1 MRIIPAMDLIGGKCV
16 RLTQGDYS
24 TAKIYTD
31 NPLDMAKIFEDA
43 GCKFLH
49 LVDLDGARNH
59 HVVNIRTLEK
69 IASQTRLIIDFGGG
83 IKTESDLQ
91 QVFQSGAS
99 QVTVGSIAAVQPEL
113 MISWIEKFGAE
124 KIILGA
130 DCKNRKIA
138 THGWKEETDINILSF
153 LQYYEK
159 HGIKHSIVTD
169 INKDGMLEGPAID
182 LYQEI
187 IPELSVQIIA
197 SGGISSMT
205 DIIRVKETGCEGVI
219 IGKALYEGKIQL
231 KELTELC

>member
-59 HVVNIRTLEK
+59 HVVNIQTLEK
-69 IASQTRLIIDFGGG
+69 IASQTRLTIDFGGG

-113 MISWIEKFGAE
+113 MISWIEKFGAK

-159 HGIKHSIVTD
+159 QGIKHSIVTD

-187 IPELSVQIIA
+187 IPQLSVKIIA

-231 KELTELC
+231 KELSTLC

>member
-91 QVFQSGAS
+91 QAFQSGAS
-99 QVTVGSIAAVQPEL
+99 QVTVGSVAAVQPEL

-231 KELTELC
+231 KELTALC

>member
-31 NPLDMAKIFEDA
+31 NPIDMAKIFEDA

-69 IASQTRLIIDFGGG
+69 IASQTRLTIDFGGG

-231 KELTELC
+231 KELSALC

>member
-16 RLTQGDYS
+16 RLAQGDYS

-69 IASQTRLIIDFGGG
+69 IAIHTSLIIDFGGG
-83 IKTESDLQ
+83 IKTENDLQ
-91 QVFQSGAS
+91 QALQSGAS
-99 QVTVGSIAAVQPEL
+99 QVTVGSIAAINPEL
-113 MISWIEKFGAE
+113 MISWIEKFGPD

-138 THGWKEETDINILSF
+138 THGWKEETDIDILTF

-159 HGIKHSIVTD
+159 KGIKNAIVTD
-169 INKDGMLEGPAID
+169 IDKDGMLEGPAVD

-187 IPELSVQIIA
+187 NPKLSVQIIA
-197 SGGISSMT
+197 SGGISSVA
-205 DIIRVKETGCEGVI
+205 DILRIKETGCEGVI
-219 IGKALYEGKIQL
+219 IGKALYEGNIQL
-231 KELTELC
+231 KALSALC

>member
-69 IASQTRLIIDFGGG
+69 IASQTRLTIDFGGG

-99 QVTVGSIAAVQPEL
+99 QVTVGSIAAVQPDL

-159 HGIKHSIVTD
+159 QGIKHSIVTD

>member
-99 QVTVGSIAAVQPEL
+99 QVTVGSVAAVQPDL

-138 THGWKEETDINILSF
+138 THGWKEKTDINILSF

-159 HGIKHSIVTD
+159 QGIKHSIVTD

-187 IPELSVQIIA
+187 IPKLSVQIIA

>member
-69 IASQTRLIIDFGGG
+69 IASQTRLTIDFGGG

-99 QVTVGSIAAVQPEL
+99 QVTVGSIAAVQPDL

-231 KELTELC
+231 KELSALC

>member
-69 IASQTRLIIDFGGG
+69 IASQTRLTIDFGGG

-99 QVTVGSIAAVQPEL
+99 QVTVGSIAAVQPDL
-113 MISWIEKFGAE
+113 MISWIEKFGAK

-159 HGIKHSIVTD
+159 QGIKHSIVTD

-182 LYQEI
+182 LYEEI